1 MKKCSKPAH
10 DALTE
15 LNITPLLDLA
25 FVLLVIFIITTIP
38 PVKDVPL
45 KLPTASK
52 HEKDPPHKANYI
64 VVEANGN
71 LWLNKREVT
80 LVDLQSTLVGLRE
93 DDPDLNI
100 IVRGDAKTKYK
111 QIRAV
116 LDVCQQANVP
126 KVDPGDRT
134 CEMIPQSQP
143 RKKRNS
149 SKVNLLISFAFHA
162 LLVVVVLYFAA
173 RSGLLGQT
181 DPKDHR
187 DHGEAGKAAGET
199 ARTPQ
204 GRAAQN
210 RGTAESG
217 GTPQGGGRPA
227 GHGPTR
233 GRATGGGAARF

>member
-38 PVKDVPL
+38 PVKDVKL
-45 KLPTASK
+45 QLPTASK

-71 LWLNKREVT
+71 LWLNKKEVYLT
-80 LVDLQSTLVGLRE
+80 DLQSTLVNLRM

-126 KVDPGDRT
+126 KVD
-134 CEMIPQSQP
+134 
-143 RKKRNS
+143 
-149 SKVNLLISFAFHA
+149 L
-162 LLVVVVLYFAA
+162 
-173 RSGLLGQT
+173 
-181 DPKDHR
+181 
-187 DHGEAGKAAGET
+187 
-199 ARTPQ
+199 
-204 GRAAQN
+204 
-210 RGTAESG
+210 
-217 GTPQGGGRPA
+217 
-227 GHGPTR
+227 
-233 GRATGGGAARF
+233 ATEPLK